1 MKKIILLFIPSAFL
15 ITMGHVDFWNGQF
28 LLRGTQFDL
37 QIDRYLILT
46 IVFAGISALLLPK
59 KHCCYLFGSLSFL
72 STIDSMIWFPMVQ
85 YVVEDSIP
93 IWGSMPLFIMA
104 FQKYMDSMGNSA
116 IFLNIV
122 LSAAVFLFYIFIM
135 VITQKVKIF
144 IQAVIEGMKEE

>member
-93 IWGSMPLFIMA
+93 IRGSKPLFIMA

-116 IFLNIV
+116 IFLNIF

-144 IQAVIEGMKEE
+144 IQAVIAGMKEE